1 MRGGAGPVG
10 LTLTVPDAALAA
22 LAGGSSAAARERG
35 LTTEGDEGVL
45 TVLLGVLQPGDPD
58 FAIVEP

>member
-1 MRGGAGPVG
+1 VG